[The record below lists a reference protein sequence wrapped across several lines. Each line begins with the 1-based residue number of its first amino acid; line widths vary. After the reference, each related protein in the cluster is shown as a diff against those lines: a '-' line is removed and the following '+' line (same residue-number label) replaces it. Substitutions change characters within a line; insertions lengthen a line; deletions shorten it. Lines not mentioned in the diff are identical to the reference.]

1 METYCV
7 SCNNDIGDKL
17 REIGNLEN
25 LYRNE
30 FDKACFAHDA
40 AYSDSK
46 SLPKKTISGKILKD
60 RPDEIAINCKFDGY
74 QRVFANIVYRFL
86 DKKTGSGGTATSK
99 VGVIVNEQLAK
110 EIHKPVIKKS
120 KRRKVYA
127 KFEDNIL
134 AVD

>member
-7 SCNNDIGDKL
+7 SCNKDIGDKL

-74 QRVFANIVYRFL
+74 QRVFANMVIGFL
-86 DKKTGSGGTATSK
+86 IRKRDQEG
-99 VGVIVNEQLAK
+99 QRRAK
-110 EIHKPVIKKS
+110 WE
-120 KRRKVYA
+120 
-127 KFEDNIL
+127 
-134 AVD
+134 